1 MRGILVFGKP
11 LHDLVGECNLSV
23 TRSGMKNDRLHS
35 PRGSKRGRVP
45 VDTVHGRFGRVEP
58 LVMDPHSLQL
68 PACLIRH
75 VLTSHVCQSSLLPLT
90 CVASVEAT

>member
-23 TRSGMKNDRLHS
+23 TRPGMKNDRLHS

-58 LVMDPHSLQL
+58 LVMDPHSLSL

-75 VLTSHVCQSSLLPLT
+75 QLP
-90 CVASVEAT
+90 VVSVRHLFP